1 VTQAQDERDAEV
13 ERAFGSGH
21 RLFVAPNR
29 SGGWRCYVERIG
41 VEASSRIVADT
52 FRVED
57 TREAAIEA
65 TMGVVR
71 EKIERRARDSESAWN
86 AVRDAAVARDAQEL
100 KLAIKPLASVEQML
114 RARGAPSARVIG
126 AVLVSCAAGVSRSAS
141 VAYAL
146 LRVVREL
153 PHDEAFE
160 RVVCSGGRPRPET
173 LASAERWAAHRLAE
187 FAALRGPMVS
197 L

>member
-1 VTQAQDERDAEV
+1 MSNKNPTPQGTERDAEV

-57 TREAAIEA
+57 TLEAAIEA

-71 EKIERRARDSESAWN
+71 EKIERRARESESAWN

-100 KLAIKPLASVEQML
+100 KLAIKQLADVWE
-114 RARGAPSARVIG
+114 
-126 AVLVSCAAGVSRSAS
+126 
-141 VAYAL
+141 
-146 LRVVREL
+146 VR
-153 PHDEAFE
+153 
-160 RVVCSGGRPRPET
+160 
-173 LASAERWAAHRLAE
+173 
-187 FAALRGPMVS
+187 
-197 L
+197 